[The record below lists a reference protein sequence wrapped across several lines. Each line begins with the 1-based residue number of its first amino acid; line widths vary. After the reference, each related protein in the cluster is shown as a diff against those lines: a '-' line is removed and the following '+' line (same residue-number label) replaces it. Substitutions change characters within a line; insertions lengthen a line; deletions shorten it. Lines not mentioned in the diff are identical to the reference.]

1 MLKTNNG
8 AVITGKPTA
17 GETFPNFDVGKSS
30 GTEGVTPDTW
40 SKCEPSSFNLRVGPD
55 YSKHKRKEP
64 SLGSLL
70 EIVGVEWVNMIYN
83 SSIDVFIAA
92 PHLTIVPFFNS
103 VFQCDKRVDCVGSK
117 VNFPSGW
124 KDMETNKSD
133 VPPLFIV
140 NFQIPSEYPTTIF
153 REITDGP
160 GWSLVLYFRMSQVW
174 YEKDGGDV

>member
-70 EIVGVEWVNMIYN
+70 EIVGVE
-83 SSIDVFIAA
+83 
-92 PHLTIVPFFNS
+92 
-103 VFQCDKRVDCVGSK
+103 
-117 VNFPSGW
+117 
-124 KDMETNKSD
+124 
-133 VPPLFIV
+133 
-140 NFQIPSEYPTTIF
+140 
-153 REITDGP
+153 
-160 GWSLVLYFRMSQVW
+160 
-174 YEKDGGDV
+174 